1 MRAASAIFF
10 QSADIIPPNR
20 HSVRRFLLLFVA
32 ALAAAVVIYF
42 VARPKP
48 VAVQFVTAAA
58 ADIQTSVVASGRVLP
73 PARVDIGAT
82 ITGRVE
88 TVRVREGARVAA
100 GEVLVELEQRELK
113 AAVAQAQAA
122 LKRAQARVSSVQTLA
137 LPTAV
142 AAQRQAQA
150 NLALAE
156 REVQRARELVAKGF
170 VSQSRVED
178 AERQLEVAR
187 SALASARAQ
196 SGAQAAGGAEAQ
208 QAQSQRV
215 EAEAALQLA
224 QAKLAQALIRAPQS
238 GVVLERV
245 IEPGDIAQPGRR
257 MMTLALD
264 GAARLIVQVDEKNL
278 PLIKAGAVATAAA
291 DAFPNERFEAI
302 VGYISP
308 GIDATRGTVEL
319 RLDVPKPPALLKSD
333 MTVAIDVPGPLL
345 KNTIMLPAEAI
356 RQLQTDAPWVLVERE
371 GRSVRA
377 PVKTGLQTQG
387 RVAISDGIRA
397 GERVILSRDLEA
409 GVRVRGRE

>member
-1 MRAASAIFF
+1 M
-10 QSADIIPPNR
+10 
-20 HSVRRFLLLFVA
+20 RRFLSFIIL
-32 ALAAAVVIYF
+32 ALVAAAVIFFVI
-42 VARPKP
+42 RPKP
-48 VAVQFVTAAA
+48 VTVQFVTATV

-88 TVRVREGARVAA
+88 TVHVREGARVA
-100 GEVLVELEQRELK
+100 ENEILVELEQRELK

-122 LKRAQARVSSVQTLA
+122 VKRAQARVSSVQTLA

-142 AAQRQAQA
+142 AAQQQAQA
-150 NLALAE
+150 NLSLAE
-156 REVQRARELVAKGF
+156 REAKRARDLLAKGF
-170 VSQSRVED
+170 VSQSRVDD

-187 SALASARAQ
+187 SALAGARAQ
-196 SGAQAAGGAEAQ
+196 SGAQASGGAEAQ

-224 QAKLAQALIRAPQS
+224 QAKLAQALIRAPAA
-238 GVVLERV
+238 GIVLERL

-291 DAFPNERFEAI
+291 DAFPNERFEA
-302 VGYISP
+302 VVNYISP
-308 GIDATRGTVEL
+308 GIDPARGTVEL
-319 RLDVPKPPALLKSD
+319 RLDVAKPPSLLKAD
-333 MTVAIDVPGPLL
+333 MTVAIDVPGPVLKQTILL
-345 KNTIMLPAEAI
+345 PTEAI
-356 RQLQTDAPWVLVERE
+356 RQLQTEAPWVLVERE
-371 GRSVRA
+371 GRAVRV

-387 RVAISDGIRA
+387 RVVVSEGIRA

-409 GVRVRGRE
+409 GARVRGRE

>member
-1 MRAASAIFF
+1 M
-10 QSADIIPPNR
+10 
-20 HSVRRFLLLFVA
+20 RRFLPFIIL
-32 ALAAAVVIYF
+32 ALVAAVVIFF
-42 VARPKP
+42 VVRPKP
-48 VAVQFVTAAA
+48 VTVQFVTATV

-88 TVRVREGARVAA
+88 TVHVREGARVSA
-100 GEVLVELEQRELK
+100 GEVLIELEQRELK

-122 LKRAQARVSSVQTLA
+122 VKRAQARVSSVQTLA

-142 AAQRQAQA
+142 AAQQQAQA

-156 REVQRARELVAKGF
+156 REAQRARDLLAKGF
-170 VSQSRVED
+170 VSQSRVDD
-178 AERQLEVAR
+178 AERQLQVAR
-187 SALASARAQ
+187 SALAGARAQ
-196 SGAQAAGGAEAQ
+196 SGAQASGGAEAQ

-224 QAKLAQALIRAPQS
+224 QAKLAQALIRAPAA
-238 GVVLERV
+238 GVVLERL

-291 DAFPNERFEAI
+291 DAFPNERFEA
-302 VGYISP
+302 VVNYISP
-308 GIDATRGTVEL
+308 GIDPARGTVEL
-319 RLDVPKPPALLKSD
+319 RLDVAKPPSLLKAD
-333 MTVAIDVPGPLL
+333 MTVAIDVPGPVL
-345 KNTIMLPAEAI
+345 KQTILLPAEAI
-356 RQLQTDAPWVLVERE
+356 RQLQTEAPWVLVERE
-371 GRSVRA
+371 GRAVRV

-387 RVAISDGIRA
+387 RVVVSEGIRA

-409 GVRVRGRE
+409 GARVRGRE

>member
-1 MRAASAIFF
+1 M
-10 QSADIIPPNR
+10 
-20 HSVRRFLLLFVA
+20 RRFLPFIAIALVA
-32 ALAAAVVIYF
+32 AVFVL
-42 VARPKP
+42 VARSKP
-48 VAVQFVTAAA
+48 QAVQFVAATA

-73 PARVDIGAT
+73 PARVDAGAT

-122 LKRAQARVSSVQTLA
+122 LKRAQARVSSVRTLA

-142 AAQRQAQA
+142 AAQQQAQV

-156 REVQRARELVAKGF
+156 REAQRARDLLAKGF
-170 VSQSRVED
+170 VSQSRVDD

-187 SALASARAQ
+187 SALAGARAQ

-208 QAQSQRV
+208 QAQSQLV
-215 EAEAALQLA
+215 EAEAALQQA
-224 QAKLAQALIRAPQS
+224 QAKLAQALIRAPAP
-238 GVVLERV
+238 GVVLERT

-278 PLIKAGAVATAAA
+278 PLIRAGAVATAAA
-291 DAFPNERFEAI
+291 DAFPGERFEAVI
-302 VGYISP
+302 NYISP
-308 GIDATRGTVEL
+308 GIDASRGTVEL
-319 RLDVPKPPALLKSD
+319 RLDVPKPPASLKSD
-333 MTVAIDVPGPLL
+333 MTVAIDVPGPRLE
-345 KNTIMLPAEAI
+345 NTIMLPAEAI
-356 RQLQTDAPWVLVERE
+356 RELQTDAPWVLVERE
-371 GRSVRA
+371 GRAVRV
-377 PVKTGLQTQG
+377 PVKTGLQTRG
-387 RVAISDGIRA
+387 RVVIGDGLRT

-409 GVRVRGRE
+409 GARVRGRE